1 MADKAGDSDRGS
13 RRATLSSHCEES
25 VAAMDATNE
34 ERRVIALA
42 NELRISSAI
51 SARELLSL
59 QCNSPLES
67 DDDISPA
74 EEEEE
79 AGGGEGAVSR
89 GGEHVRGSG
98 SSDSSAM

>member
-1 MADKAGDSDRGS
+1 MADKAGNPERGS
-13 RRATLSSHCEES
+13 HHATFSTHSGES
-25 VAAMDATNE
+25 VAAMDATDE

-51 SARELLSL
+51 SPRELLSL

-74 EEEEE
+74 EDEEE
-79 AGGGEGAVSR
+79 AEGGERAVSR
-89 GGEHVRGSG
+89 EGEDVGGGG